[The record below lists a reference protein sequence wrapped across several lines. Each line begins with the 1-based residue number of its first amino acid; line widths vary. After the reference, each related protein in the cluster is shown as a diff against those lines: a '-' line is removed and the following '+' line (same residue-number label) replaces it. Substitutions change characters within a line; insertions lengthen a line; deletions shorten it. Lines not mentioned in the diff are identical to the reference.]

1 MSRPASN
8 GVTGNWGKPSGVKK
22 RRADDDL
29 GNEQRLAKRF
39 DLLNL
44 GKRERGC
51 FFLTRQTFWDGN
63 LKFSS
68 TERNGKLYVPVQHP
82 PPPARQPHTNGSYE
96 SESMQIDDTK
106 DKVYIHSLDDELA
119 EMESDEEKLVF
130 LPDIEKKLGM
140 MGKIPKSVL
149 LGEAHPSTGSEMVL
163 YSVPSS
169 LSVPEEQDKVRKAIV
184 ESRARAREKQLHG
197 AEAEA
202 APARHV
208 DGGERNGKPN
218 GENDLKNVAADQV
231 IGVVEDEDA
240 MDLG

>member
-8 GVTGNWGKPSGVKK
+8 GVMGSRGKPSGVKK
-22 RRADDDL
+22 RKADDDL

-44 GKRERGC
+44 GKIDL
-51 FFLTRQTFWDGN
+51 LTQRPSDPK
-63 LKFSS
+63 LIRS
-68 TERNGKLYVPVQHP
+68 TEQNGKLYLPVQHP
-82 PPPARQPHTNGSYE
+82 PSARQPHTNGSYE
-96 SESMQIDDTK
+96 SESMQLDDTR
-106 DKVYIHSLDDELA
+106 DRVYIHNLDDELA
-119 EMESDEEKLVF
+119 DIESEEEKLVF

-149 LGEAHPSTGSEMVL
+149 LGEGHPSTGSEVVL
-163 YSVPSS
+163 YSVPAS
-169 LSVPEEQDKVRKAIV
+169 LSVPEEQDKVRKAII

-197 AEAEA
+197 AEAEVA
-202 APARHV
+202 SVVLV

-218 GENDLKNVAADQV
+218 GVSNLGHVAADDV
-231 IGVVEDEDA
+231 MGIEGDEDA

>member
-22 RRADDDL
+22 RKADDDL

-44 GKRERGC
+44 GKTDL
-51 FFLTRQTFWDGN
+51 LTHKPLGQKLMR
-63 LKFSS
+63 S
-68 TERNGKLYVPVQHP
+68 TEQNGKLYLPVQHT
-82 PPPARQPHTNGSYE
+82 PPARTDGNNE
-96 SESMQIDDTK
+96 SESMQLDDTK
-106 DKVYIHSLDDELA
+106 DRVYIHNLDDELA
-119 EMESDEEKLVF
+119 DIESEEERLVF
-130 LPDIEKKLGM
+130 LPDIDKKLGM

-149 LGEAHPSTGSEMVL
+149 LGEGHPSTGNEMVL

-169 LSVPEEQDKVRKAIV
+169 LSVPEEQDKVRKAII

-218 GENDLKNVAADQV
+218 GVINLGHVAADQV
-231 IGVVEDEDA
+231 MGIEEDEDA
-240 MDLG
+240 MDLE

>member
-1 MSRPASN
+1 MSRSASN

-22 RRADDDL
+22 RKADEDL

-44 GKRERGC
+44 GKTDL
-51 FFLTRQTFWDGN
+51 LTQKPLGQKLMR
-63 LKFSS
+63 S
-68 TERNGKLYVPVQHP
+68 TEQNGKLYLPVQHT
-82 PPPARQPHTNGSYE
+82 PPARTDGNNE
-96 SESMQIDDTK
+96 SESMQLDDTK
-106 DKVYIHSLDDELA
+106 DKVYIHNLDDELA
-119 EMESDEEKLVF
+119 DIESEEERLVF
-130 LPDIEKKLGM
+130 LPDIDKKLGM

-149 LGEAHPSTGSEMVL
+149 LGEGHPSTGNEMVL

-169 LSVPEEQDKVRKAIV
+169 LSVPEEQDKVRKAII

-202 APARHV
+202 APATHV

-218 GENDLKNVAADQV
+218 GVINMGHVAADQV
-231 IGVVEDEDA
+231 MGIEEDEDA